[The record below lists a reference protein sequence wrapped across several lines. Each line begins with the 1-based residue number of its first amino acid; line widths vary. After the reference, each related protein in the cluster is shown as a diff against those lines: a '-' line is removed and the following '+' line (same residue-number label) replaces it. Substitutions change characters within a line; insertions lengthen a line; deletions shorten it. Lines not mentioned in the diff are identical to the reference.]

1 MRFDILTLFPELIS
15 GYFEDS
21 IIKKAREKELISI
34 HMHQL
39 RDYAL
44 NKHKQV
50 DDSPYGGGS
59 GMLLRVDV
67 LGHAVEEIVS
77 KLDKKPY
84 VIYLSPQG
92 EKLNNKNARK
102 FAELENVLL
111 VCGRYEG
118 VDQRFI
124 DIYVDEE
131 ISIGDYVL
139 SGGEL
144 PAAVFVDAVSRF
156 IPGVVGKDESVR
168 NDSFENSMLKYPQ
181 YTKPRSYKD
190 HDVPDVLTSGNH
202 SEIEKWRAAAG
213 VKATKKKR
221 SDLL

>member
-21 IIKKAREKELISI
+21 IIKKAREKNLISI

-44 NKHKQV
+44 DKHKQV
-50 DDSPYGGGS
+50 DDSPYGGGV
-59 GMLLRVDV
+59 GMVMKVDV
-67 LGHAVEEIVS
+67 LGRAVEEI
-77 KLDKKPY
+77 KTKIDKEPY

-92 EKLNNKNARK
+92 EKLTNSSARE
-102 FAELENVLL
+102 FAKMENILL

-124 DIYVDEE
+124 DIYVDKE

-144 PAAVFVDAVSRF
+144 PAAVVVDAVCRF
-156 IPGVVGKDESVR
+156 IPGVVGKDESVMS
-168 NDSFENSMLKYPQ
+168 DSLENSMLKYPQ
-181 YTKPRSYKD
+181 YTRPQNFNGNE
-190 HDVPDVLTSGNH
+190 VPDVLMSGNH
-202 SEIEKWRAAAG
+202 AEIEKWRASASIQ
-213 VKATKKKR
+213 ATKRKR
-221 SDLL
+221 RDLL